1 MSGKKEEK
9 LIKYISSLPVGARVS
24 VRNLAKENA
33 VSEGTAYKAIKTAE
47 KLRLVETKQRSGTVR
62 LKTDILSDAKTVT
75 LSQAIGTL
83 GLTVLAG
90 EKYTDARIG
99 AIVLGDGSLEQ
110 FKATFASADED
121 ALCLVGDRP
130 DLFSF
135 LASRGVNMIVTGGAQ
150 PGEVVLELAEEHGSC
165 VLSSQQDS
173 YTVLNLLNAELG
185 SSNPEEVADTADKWM
200 RMPPYL
206 YYNDM
211 VIDWYN
217 SYGPLFGMSSKH
229 AVVDDSL
236 KICGTVD
243 ATKAIAAS
251 TYTKI
256 SSLYEATESIY
267 AADVSTPI
275 TEIARHMV
283 SSEVSVA
290 YITRNGELCGIV
302 TANDVLR
309 YYLMNSTVKGTAPGM
324 PVLENI
330 SSDNSRSVYTMQ
342 TGEDG
347 MSSANILMNIVN
359 KTVEE
364 FAAERA
370 AQNGVIASGT
380 FFVSPVPEGE
390 IMLSCDSRQASAN
403 RSIVDIEMYDEAA
416 SYGNC
421 MLVLSENGD
430 N

>member
-1 MSGKKEEK
+1 
-9 LIKYISSLPVGARVS
+9 
-24 VRNLAKENA
+24 
-33 VSEGTAYKAIKTAE
+33 
-47 KLRLVETKQRSGTVR
+47 
-62 LKTDILSDAKTVT
+62 
-75 LSQAIGTL
+75 
-83 GLTVLAG
+83 
-90 EKYTDARIG
+90 
-99 AIVLGDGSLEQ
+99 
-110 FKATFASADED
+110 
-121 ALCLVGDRP
+121 
-130 DLFSF
+130 
-135 LASRGVNMIVTGGAQ
+135 
-150 PGEVVLELAEEHGSC
+150 
-165 VLSSQQDS
+165 
-173 YTVLNLLNAELG
+173 
-185 SSNPEEVADTADKWM
+185 
-200 RMPPYL
+200 
-206 YYNDM
+206 
-211 VIDWYN
+211 
-217 SYGPLFGMSSKH
+217 MSSKH

-243 ATKAIAAS
+243 ATKVIASS

-256 SSLYEATESIY
+256 SSLYEAAESIY

-290 YITRNGELCGIV
+290 YITRNGELCGVV

-347 MSSANILMNIVN
+347 TSSANILMNIVN
-359 KTVEE
+359 KTVKE